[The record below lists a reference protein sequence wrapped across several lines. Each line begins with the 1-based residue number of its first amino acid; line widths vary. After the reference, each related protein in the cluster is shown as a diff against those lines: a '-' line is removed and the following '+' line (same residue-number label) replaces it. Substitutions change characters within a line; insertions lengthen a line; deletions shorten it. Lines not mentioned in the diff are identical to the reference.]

1 MIGGKNIIK
10 LPYVVVIMPSAS
22 SSSLAF
28 TTEFIIEPVIGV
40 LSNLSLN
47 FSIFFYCFENTVYY
61 LNNGKTQFEK

>member
-1 MIGGKNIIK
+1 
-10 LPYVVVIMPSAS
+10 MPSAS